1 MYFRIADNLGIRY
14 VGTKNDS
21 DDEDDIYGDLGDISL
36 NTEHLDSAESA
47 ESNFD
52 DNVQHE
58 SKNFSKPN
66 VDFTLMRE
74 YTDLSLLTEEMSDA
88 LTTTASSFSLAST
101 IGTYDDQTFDSDR
114 KTAQEMTK
122 CKNGNPKKAPHY
134 LQEVTK
140 PDDGTSRNPNLVKV
154 CTLVFHI

>member
-66 VDFTLMRE
+66 VCVFVHVVYLWMDFHGT
-74 YTDLSLLTEEMSDA
+74 TD
-88 LTTTASSFSLAST
+88 
-101 IGTYDDQTFDSDR
+101 
-114 KTAQEMTK
+114 
-122 CKNGNPKKAPHY
+122 CY
-134 LQEVTK
+134 LDLK
-140 PDDGTSRNPNLVKV
+140 RGL
-154 CTLVFHI
+154 

>member
-1 MYFRIADNLGIRY
+1 MDNPSIRD

-36 NTEHLDSAESA
+36 NTEHLDSAEFA

-58 SKNFSKPN
+58 SKNFSKLN
-66 VDFTLMRE
+66 DDFTLMRE
-74 YTDLSLLTEEMSDA
+74 YTDLSLSTDEMSDA

-101 IGTYDDQTFDSDR
+101 IGTYNDQTFDSNR
-114 KTAQEMTK
+114 KTDHEMTK
-122 CKNGNPKKAPHY
+122 CKKGNPQKAPHY
-134 LQEVTK
+134 LQETTK
-140 PDDGTSRNPNLVKV
+140 PNDWTSRSPNLMKV
-154 CTLVFHI
+154 CILVFHI